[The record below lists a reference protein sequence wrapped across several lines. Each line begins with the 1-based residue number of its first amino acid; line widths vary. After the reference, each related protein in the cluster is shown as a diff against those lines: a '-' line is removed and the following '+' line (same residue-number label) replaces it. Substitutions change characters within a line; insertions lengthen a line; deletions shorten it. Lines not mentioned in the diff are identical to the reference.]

1 VRNGGSDVL
10 FRRKSRGRRVII
22 AGLDCAA
29 PQLIFER
36 WRDSLPTFR
45 TLMEQGAYGP
55 LTSTIP
61 AITVPAWSS
70 MFSGKDPGTLGFYG
84 FRNRANY
91 TYHQMTIATSG
102 AVKEPRIWDLAGNA
116 GLQTVLVGVPQTYP
130 VSAVN
135 GHLVSDFLTP
145 STVRNQYTFPE
156 SLKGEIEALLGHPY
170 RVDVD
175 NFRTDDKDDLLQ
187 RIWDVTEEHFRVV
200 HYLMREKP
208 WDLFAFVEIGVDR
221 MHHGF
226 WKYHDSKHPKYERGN
241 RFEDA
246 TLDYYRYLD
255 EQVKHILDV
264 MDDDTVL
271 LVVSD
276 HGAQA
281 MEGGFCINEWL
292 RERGYLVLKEEPEGD
307 GLVPFERVEVDWQKT
322 RAWGA
327 GGYYGRLFINVA
339 GREPSGVVS
348 PDEYEGFR
356 EELIGELTSTTG
368 PDGRPLGTVCYK
380 PEDIYRRVHNIPPD
394 VIVYFGNLRWRSVGS
409 FGHGGVYT
417 FENDVGPDDA
427 NHAQDGLVMVYD
439 PRTSLRGARLHA
451 QCMDI
456 APTVLRLMGLP
467 VPEDVQGKVIAL

>member
-1 VRNGGSDVL
+1 MF
-10 FRRKSRGRRVII
+10 FRRKSRDRKVII
-22 AGLDCAA
+22 AGLDCAE
-29 PQLIFER
+29 PSLVFER
-36 WRDSLPTFR
+36 WRDELPAFR
-45 TLMEQGAYGP
+45 TLMEQGAYGR

-91 TYHQMTIATSG
+91 TYHQMNIATSA
-102 AVKEPRIWDLAGNA
+102 AVREPRIWELAGKA
-116 GLQTVLVGVPQTYP
+116 GRQSVIVGVPQTYP
-130 VSAVN
+130 VPAVN

-156 SLKGEIEALLGHPY
+156 GLKNEIERLLGRPY
-170 RVDVD
+170 RVDVE

-187 RIWDVTEEHFRVV
+187 RIWDVTEDHFRVV
-200 HYLMREKP
+200 RYLMREKP

-226 WKYHDSKHPKYERGN
+226 WKYHDSTHPKHERGN
-241 RFEDA
+241 RFERA
-246 TLDYYRYLD
+246 TLEYYRYLD
-255 EQVKHILDV
+255 EQMKHILEA

-292 RERGYLVLKEEPEGD
+292 RERGYLVLKDEPEGD
-307 GLVPFERVEVDWQKT
+307 GRVPFERVEVDWQKT

-327 GGYYGRLFINVA
+327 GGYYGRLFINVE
-339 GREPSGVVS
+339 GREPSGAV
-348 PDEYEGFR
+348 PQDGYEDFR
-356 EELIGELTSTTG
+356 ERLIEELTGTPG
-368 PDGRPLGTVCYK
+368 PDGEPMGTVCYK
-380 PEDIYRRVHNIPPD
+380 PEDIYQTVRNIPPD

-417 FENDVGPDDA
+417 FENDIGPDDA
-427 NHAQDGLVMVYD
+427 NHAQDGLVIIFD
-439 PRTSLRGARLHA
+439 PRAPRWGTPLEAH
-451 QCMDI
+451 CMDI
-456 APTVLRLMGLP
+456 APTVLKLMGLP
-467 VPEDVQGKVIAL
+467 VPEDVQGKEITL